1 MTFHEQIA
9 ANRRSSALLV
19 LAIASLLILT
29 GGAIGGSYGDAPT
42 GLGIA
47 GALTVILSLVAY
59 FAGDR
64 LVLGVSGAR
73 RLQKHMDPQ
82 LFNVVEEMAI
92 AAGLPP
98 PAVYLIDDTA
108 LNAFATGRKP
118 ESASVAITR
127 GLRQKLGRDQLQG
140 VMAHEI
146 SHIRNRDTLYLTL
159 VGVMVGV
166 VAMLC
171 DAFLRRT
178 FWGPPGRR
186 ALVRSGRHYS
196 GSGRSSAGPQV
207 VFAILALVLAALAPI
222 FAKLLQMAV
231 SRQREYLADAS
242 AAEIT
247 RYPEGLASALEVI
260 AGDTE
265 ILEVANR
272 ATQHLYIV
280 NPIRPHEARASALLS
295 THPPVEERV
304 RRLRAM

>member
-1 MTFHEQIA
+1 MFVGLALGRAGGDPA
-9 ANRRSSALLV
+9 AGLGAAGILAAV
-19 LAIASLLILT
+19 LALT
-29 GGAIGGSYGDAPT
+29 
-42 GLGIA
+42 
-47 GALTVILSLVAY
+47 AY
-59 FAGDR
+59 FAGDKV
-64 LVLGVSGAR
+64 VLGISRAR
-73 RLQKHMDPQ
+73 RLQKHMDPV

-92 AAGLPP
+92 AAGVPA

-118 ESASVAITR
+118 ETAAVAITR
-127 GLRQKLGRDQLQG
+127 GLRDKLNRDQLQG
-140 VMAHEI
+140 VIAHEI
-146 SHIRNRDTLYLTL
+146 SHIRNRDTLYLTM

-171 DAFLRRT
+171 DAFLRRS

-186 ALVRSGRHYS
+186 SLARAGRHYS
-196 GSGRSSAGPQV
+196 GATRGGAGSQGI
-207 VFAILALVLAALAPI
+207 FLLLALALAILAPL

-260 AGDTE
+260 ASDTE

-280 NPIRPHEARASALLS
+280 NPIRPLEARGTALLS
-295 THPPVEERV
+295 THPPIQERI

>member
-1 MTFHEQIA
+1 M
-9 ANRRSSALLV
+9 V
-19 LAIASLLILT
+19 LT
-29 GGAIGGSYGDAPT
+29 GAAIGHAYGYAPA

-47 GALTVILSLVAY
+47 GALTAVLSLVAY

-64 LVLGVSGAR
+64 VVLGVSGAR

-82 LFNVVEEMAI
+82 LFNVVEEVAI
-92 AAGLPP
+92 AAGIPP
-98 PAVYLIDDTA
+98 PSIYVIDDTA

-118 ESASVAITR
+118 ETASVAVTR
-127 GLRQKLGRDQLQG
+127 GLRQKLSRDQLQG
-140 VMAHEI
+140 VIAHEI
-146 SHIRNRDTLYLTL
+146 SHIRNRDTLYLTM

-186 ALVRSGRHYS
+186 ALARSGRHYS
-196 GSGRSSAGPQV
+196 GGSRSGGGVQV
-207 VFAILALVLAALAPI
+207 VFILLALLLAILAPV
-222 FAKLLQMAV
+222 FARLLQMAV
-231 SRQREYLADAS
+231 SRQREYLADSS
-242 AAEIT
+242 AAELT
-247 RYPEGLASALEVI
+247 RYPEGLAQALEAI
-260 AGDTE
+260 ASDTE

-280 NPIRPHEARASALLS
+280 NPIRPFEARASALLS

-304 RRLRAM
+304 RRLRSM

>member
-1 MTFHEQIA
+1 V
-9 ANRRSSALLV
+9 LV
-19 LAIASLLILT
+19 TAIASLIIIT
-29 GGAIGGSYGDAPT
+29 GGVIGESQGYGSAGV
-42 GLGIA
+42 GIA

-64 LVLGVSGAR
+64 VVLGVSGAR

-82 LFNVVEEMAI
+82 LFNVVEEMSI
-92 AAGLPP
+92 AAGIPP
-98 PAVYLIDDTA
+98 PQVYLIDDTA

-118 ESASVAITR
+118 ETASVAITK
-127 GLRQKLGRDQLQG
+127 GLRQKLNRDQLTG
-140 VMAHEI
+140 VIAHEI
-146 SHIRNRDTLYLTL
+146 SHIRNRDTLYLTM

-171 DAFLRRT
+171 DAMLRRT
-178 FWGPPGRR
+178 WWGPPGSR
-186 ALVRSGRHYS
+186 ALARSGKHLS
-196 GSGRSSAGPQV
+196 GSSRAGGGAQV
-207 VFAILALVLAALAPI
+207 AFIVLAILLAILAPV
-222 FAKLLQMAV
+222 FAKMLQMAV

-247 RYPEGLASALEVI
+247 RFPEGLASALETI

-280 NPIRPHEARASALLS
+280 NPIRPNEARASALLA
-295 THPPVEERV
+295 THPPVRERI

>member
-1 MTFHEQIA
+1 V
-9 ANRRSSALLV
+9 AL
-19 LAIASLLILT
+19 IASLLVI
-29 GGAIGGSYGDAPT
+29 IGGVIGEARGSGAAGV
-42 GLGIA
+42 GLA
-47 GALTVILSLVAY
+47 GAATAAFSLVAY

-64 LVLGVSGAR
+64 LVLGISRAR
-73 RLQKHMDPQ
+73 RLQKSDDPV

-92 AAGLPP
+92 AAGSPA
-98 PAVYLIDDTA
+98 PAVHLIDDTA

-118 ESASVAITR
+118 ATASVAITR
-127 GLRQKLGRDQLQG
+127 GLRDKLSRDQLQG
-140 VMAHEI
+140 VIAHEI
-146 SHIRNRDTLYLTL
+146 SHIRNRDTLYLTM

-171 DAFLRRT
+171 DLFLRRT
-178 FWGPPGRR
+178 FWGPVGGHRLAR
-186 ALVRSGRHYS
+186 QGRHYS
-196 GSGRSSAGPQV
+196 SGGRSNAANQ
-207 VFAILALVLAALAPI
+207 AIFIVLALALAALAPL
-222 FAKLLQMAV
+222 FAKFLQMAV
-231 SRQREYLADAS
+231 SRRREYLADAS

-280 NPIRPHEARASALLS
+280 NPIRPLEAKGTALFS
-295 THPPVEERV
+295 THPPIQERI